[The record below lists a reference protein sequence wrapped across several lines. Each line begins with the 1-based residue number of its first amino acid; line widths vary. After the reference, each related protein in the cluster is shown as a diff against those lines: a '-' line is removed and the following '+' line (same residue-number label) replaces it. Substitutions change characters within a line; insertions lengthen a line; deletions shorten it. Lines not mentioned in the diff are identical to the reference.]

1 MEGTIE
7 VYSDWSDREPA
18 KRLGVLRARPSR
30 TAEIFDFTFDDVAI
44 NDVAL
49 ATQTLDPDLRLLP
62 GPQFPR
68 AGRTMFG
75 IFKDSS
81 PDRWGE
87 TLIRRRF
94 DRDKRI
100 GLIPQNARLGESD
113 YLLGVHDTFRS
124 GGLRYK
130 LTEDGAFLDNRDGS
144 AAPPFVRLRDLE
156 AASRAL
162 EEAPAGDDPATDPWL
177 RMLLA
182 PGASLGGARPKASVV
197 DAEGHLWIAKF
208 PSIKDRYDVGAWEL
222 VLQKLAER
230 CGIRVPTS
238 DARKFTDSG
247 HTFLVRRFDRRQSG
261 TRIHF
266 ASAMTLT
273 GNTDG
278 ADGST
283 GASYLEIAEVIM
295 SQGAASREDLKE
307 LWTRIAFNIMVSNT
321 DDHLRNHG
329 FLLEPN
335 AGWRLSAAYDMN
347 PVPGSSGLSLNID
360 ETDNALDLDLA
371 RSVAQYFRI
380 KDAEAAQTIDLIA
393 NAVSTWSEI
402 ATSLGISRAEQNEMA
417 YAFRLSPAANKRGP
431 SKSSSL

>member
-1 MEGTIE
+1 VEGTIE
-7 VYSDWSDREPA
+7 VYTDWSDREPA
-18 KRLGVLRARPSR
+18 KRLGVLRSRQGR
-30 TAEIFDFTFDDVAI
+30 TAEIFDFTFDDGAI
-44 NDVAL
+44 TDAAL
-49 ATQTLDPDLRLLP
+49 TKQTLDPDLRLFP

-68 AGRTMFG
+68 DGRTIFG

-87 TLIRRRF
+87 TLIKRRF
-94 DRDKRI
+94 ERDKRT
-100 GLIPQNARLGESD
+100 GLVPQNARLGKSD
-113 YLLGVHDTFRS
+113 YLLGVHDSFRS

-130 LTEDGAFLDNRDGS
+130 LTADGPFLDNRDGS
-144 AAPPFVRLRDLE
+144 AAPPFVRLRELE
-156 AASRAL
+156 AASRAI
-162 EEAPAGDDPATDPWL
+162 EEAPGGDDPATDAWL
-177 RMLLA
+177 QMLLA

-197 DAEGHLWIAKF
+197 DADGHLWIAKF
-208 PSIKDRYDVGAWEL
+208 PSIKDQYDIGAWES

-230 CGIRVPTS
+230 CGLRVPMS

-247 HTFLVRRFDRRQSG
+247 HTFMVRRFDRRESG
-261 TRIHF
+261 ARIHF

-278 ADGST
+278 AGAST

-295 SQGAASREDLKE
+295 SQGAAPREDLKE
-307 LWTRIAFNIMVSNT
+307 LWTRIVFNIMVSNT

-360 ETDNALDLDLA
+360 EADNALDLDLA

-380 KDAEAAQTIDLIA
+380 KEAEAAQTIDLIA
-393 NAVSTWSEI
+393 DAVSAWSEI
-402 ATSLGISRAEQNEMA
+402 ATSLGVNRSEQNEMA
-417 YAFRLSPAANKRGP
+417 DAFRLSPAARKRGP
-431 SKSSSL
+431 S